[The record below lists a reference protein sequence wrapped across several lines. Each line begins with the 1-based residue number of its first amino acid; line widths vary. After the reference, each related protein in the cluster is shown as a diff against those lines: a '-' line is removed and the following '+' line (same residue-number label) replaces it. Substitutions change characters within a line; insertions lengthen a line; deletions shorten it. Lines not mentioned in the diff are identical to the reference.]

1 MGDPVGRV
9 SISRCA
15 QLLGEAGDRIDR
27 SALSRYCDAHKLKLP
42 KVGREVLVDFE
53 IVQAHRRD
61 NYQREVQ
68 SGHAIPVA
76 AVPARPAASR
86 PSGDVQT
93 LDAHRQLKSVELR
106 RKLREE
112 AEEEGRLT
120 AVAEV
125 DAGAADAVVEMRA
138 AFAAARPDL
147 AERLAAELGLA
158 PDKVRILR
166 AGLKRY
172 DRVGQERFAARLA
185 QSLRAANETKGEA
198 LDRLTALTAH
208 AIRLRGSRSPAYLQQ
223 A

>member
-15 QLLGEAGDRIDR
+15 LLLAEAGDRIDR

-53 IVQAHRRD
+53 VVQAHRRD

-68 SGHAIPVA
+68 SGHAIPA
-76 AVPARPAASR
+76 TAPPSPSRPAA
-86 PSGDVQT
+86 DVQT

-185 QSLRAANETKGEA
+185 QSLRAANETQGEA